1 MTRPVPNGGVKF
13 KVAESGSIQL
23 NNRSQTEGDTKVKGL
38 RDTSVVNSIPN
49 ASQPPPTKAS
59 AKGLLPEGHQ
69 APKPHQNDK
78 PAKQSSVAS
87 KRSAQNDSSTEK
99 FRVQLSA
106 PKHRNQVQPLSERA
120 DQSSKWNKVR
130 KMMRI
135 KLFSM
140 WKVSDDPLDGIYV
153 NKATL
158 RFRNRKHQHDATTRY
173 ARIYP
178 L

>member
-1 MTRPVPNGGVKF
+1 MTRPVPNGGVEF
-13 KVAESGSIQL
+13 KLTESGSIQL
-23 NNRSQTEGDTKVKGL
+23 NNRSQTEGDTKVRGL
-38 RDTSVVNSIPN
+38 GDTISIPN
-49 ASQPPPTKAS
+49 ASQPLPTKPS
-59 AKGLLPEGHQ
+59 TKGLLPEVQ
-69 APKPHQNDK
+69 KATKPHQNDK
-78 PAKQSSVAS
+78 PAKQSSVAA

-120 DQSSKWNKVR
+120 DQSSKWNKLR

-158 RFRNRKHQHDATTRY
+158 QFRNRKHQHDATTRY